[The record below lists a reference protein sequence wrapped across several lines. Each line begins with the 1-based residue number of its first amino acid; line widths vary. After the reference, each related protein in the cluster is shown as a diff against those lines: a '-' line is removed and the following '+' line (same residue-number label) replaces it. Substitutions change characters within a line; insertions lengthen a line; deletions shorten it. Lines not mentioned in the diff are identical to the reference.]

1 VAAVWGSGFVPDAG
15 VEQDGRM
22 RSVLARVVAVAAVAL
37 GLCIV
42 AAWVANFAL
51 MKTGA
56 DVVSTDPVVMTMAVL
71 GWVELGLAV
80 VVLAGL
86 ATGAWLHRPLW
97 ARGVASVIIG
107 MALYWGWWLLD
118 RRVDLFGTS
127 SLELSPSEL
136 ISRVEVRMWT
146 TLGTDVVAV
155 LALLLGGVLLL
166 RHRSRPESDAISD
179 DSGFESELESVE
191 QLSGEHAS
199 D

>member
-1 VAAVWGSGFVPDAG
+1 
-15 VEQDGRM
+15 M

-42 AAWVANFAL
+42 AVWVANLAL
-51 MKTGA
+51 TKAVTDEVGA
-56 DVVSTDPVVMTMAVL
+56 EPIVMAMAVL

-80 VVLAGL
+80 VVVAGL

-97 ARGVASVIIG
+97 ARGVASVIVG
-107 MALYWGWWLLD
+107 MVLHWGWWLLD

-127 SLELSPSEL
+127 GPDLSPAEL
-136 ISRVEVRMWT
+136 VARVDARMWT
-146 TLGTDVVAV
+146 TLGIDVAAV

-166 RHRSRPESDAISD
+166 LHRRPDPDAVPD
-179 DSGFESELESVE
+179 DSPDELAVTSAERS
-191 QLSGEHAS
+191 S

>member
-1 VAAVWGSGFVPDAG
+1 
-15 VEQDGRM
+15 M

-42 AAWVANFAL
+42 AVWVTNLAL
-51 MKTGA
+51 TKAVTDEVGA
-56 DVVSTDPVVMTMAVL
+56 EPIVMAMAVL

-80 VVLAGL
+80 VVVAGL

-97 ARGVASVIIG
+97 ARGVASVIVG
-107 MALYWGWWLLD
+107 MVLHWGWWLLD

-127 SLELSPSEL
+127 SPDLSPAEL
-136 ISRVEVRMWT
+136 VARVDARMWT
-146 TLGTDVVAV
+146 TLGIDVAAV

-166 RHRSRPESDAISD
+166 LHRRPDPDAVPD
-179 DSGFESELESVE
+179 DSPDELAVTSAERS
-191 QLSGEHAS
+191 S

>member
-1 VAAVWGSGFVPDAG
+1 
-15 VEQDGRM
+15 M

-42 AAWVANFAL
+42 AVWVTNLAL
-51 MKTGA
+51 TKAVTDEVGA
-56 DVVSTDPVVMTMAVL
+56 EPIVMAMAVL

-80 VVLAGL
+80 VVVAGL

-97 ARGVASVIIG
+97 ARGVASVIVG
-107 MALYWGWWLLD
+107 MVLHWGWWLLD

-127 SLELSPSEL
+127 SPDLSPPEL
-136 ISRVEVRMWT
+136 VARVDARMWT
-146 TLGTDVVAV
+146 TLGIDVAAV

-166 RHRSRPESDAISD
+166 LHRRPDPDAVPD
-179 DSGFESELESVE
+179 DSPDELAVTSAERS
-191 QLSGEHAS
+191 S